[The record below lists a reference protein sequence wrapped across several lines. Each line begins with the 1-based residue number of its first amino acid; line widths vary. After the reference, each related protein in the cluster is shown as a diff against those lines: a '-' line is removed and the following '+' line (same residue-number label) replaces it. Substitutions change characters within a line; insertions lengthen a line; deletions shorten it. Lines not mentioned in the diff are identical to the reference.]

1 MSTRVA
7 HHRVIFASVWR
18 QGGPAPVTGEA
29 CYNLRMRE
37 CPLCGESM
45 RLSVRDVQ
53 EKDGTMRQVR
63 EWICPECDYFEE
75 ADGEG

>member
-1 MSTRVA
+1 L
-7 HHRVIFASVWR
+7 
-18 QGGPAPVTGEA
+18 QAPPGEA
-29 CYNLRMRE
+29 GPPPAACERCYNLGMHE

-53 EKDGTMRQVR
+53 EKDGAMRQVR